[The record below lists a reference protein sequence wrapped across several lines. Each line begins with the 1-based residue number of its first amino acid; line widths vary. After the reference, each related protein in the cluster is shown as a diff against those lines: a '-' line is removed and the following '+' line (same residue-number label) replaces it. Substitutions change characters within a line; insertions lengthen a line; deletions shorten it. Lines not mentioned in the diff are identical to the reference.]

1 MVELLV
7 VGAEGSGKSMLIRRF
22 KEFCNDC
29 NDLTEGAI
37 TNDNKNKVKKVYYK
51 HRYIIARRLFKFSKQ
66 LLHEVD
72 LCYNFL

>member
-1 MVELLV
+1 M

-29 NDLTEGAI
+29 NNLTEGAI

-51 HRYIIARRLFKFSKQ
+51 NYYVIARRLF
-66 LLHEVD
+66 
-72 LCYNFL
+72 NFLKRSFYEVALCNKFL